1 MINVGD
7 FVQMVKANEELAPMK
22 VGNEYIVQ
30 VIKYG
35 VVTLYS
41 DKEEEYYSMSTEM
54 LEKYFE
60 KIEFEEVEDDFDE
73 EYEHILDIMDE
84 AEYAAFKVF
93 DKCTIVACK
102 LPNGYVMVE
111 ASSCVDPSDYDSDIG
126 IEMCME
132 RLEDKV
138 KAMEAYRRCEE
149 AYELS
154 ESEDCC
160 ECSLSC
166 KGCSGC
172 AEEEH
177 DEEDCVYTDLDCDD
191 CKDTSC
197 PFRDEM
203 EWES

>member
-7 FVQMVKANEELAPMK
+7 FVQMVKVNEELAPMK
-22 VGNEYIVQ
+22 VGGEYIVQ

-41 DKEEEYYSMSTEM
+41 DKEEEYYSISTEM

-149 AYELS
+149 SYQHNECS
-154 ESEDCC
+154 EPCHC
-160 ECSLSC
+160 EC
-166 KGCSGC
+166 CSDVEED
-172 AEEEH
+172 EEE
-177 DEEDCVYTDLDCDD
+177 DWEEDCVYTDIDCCDCD
-191 CKDTSC
+191 DTSC
-197 PFRDEM
+197 PFCK
-203 EWES
+203 